1 MIFSL
6 LMLLPVSAQLENEH
20 LDLSDPL
27 LTEVVVRRRRHR
39 HLESLLTLRH

>member
-6 LMLLPVSAQLENEH
+6 FMPLQVSAQLKNEH

-27 LTEVVVRRRRHR
+27 LTEVVVCRRRHC
-39 HLESLLTLRH
+39 HLETVFALRH